1 MERIAA
7 SDENFNL
14 MKGQKFTPHDGE
26 GVVYIKLVALTPE
39 TLEHGNP
46 AVAVDTA
53 EGVILAGKLDDI
65 QHQLNKWFDELKR
78 NYNPPKQ
85 EKY

>member
-1 MERIAA
+1 MNRFPA
-7 SDENFNL
+7 SDENFAQ
-14 MKGQKFTPHDGE
+14 MKGSKFIPHDGE

-39 TLEHGNP
+39 TMEHGNP
-46 AVAVDTA
+46 AAAVDTA
-53 EGVILAGKLDDI
+53 EGTILTGKLDDI
-65 QHQLNKWFDELKR
+65 QHQLNKWFDDLKK